1 MIPRDLS
8 SDTFY
13 QRRLSE
19 RDLDEISVK
28 LSVKSATFR
37 SLEFFF
43 APFVALGLGLVGRMN
58 ASTIK
63 NTLFFS

>member
-13 QRRLSE
+13 QRRLPE

-28 LSVKSATFR
+28 V
-37 SLEFFF
+37 E
-43 APFVALGLGLVGRMN
+43 
-58 ASTIK
+58 
-63 NTLFFS
+63 